1 MTYYNSS
8 LGTRNASTFRA
19 QRNNGLLTG
28 NLTNTGLVNQSGAVS
43 FPNTIGLVNGLEGIS
58 STCPQNPYQN
68 RFCYDAFGNQNEF
81 CPLVNNCGQ
90 PRVYYDGVTGILI
103 SPQVQDIA
111 PIDNQG
117 FQDTSVNVNSLNN
130 TISGTAG
137 NNYPYNPLNAYPGIP
152 VNGTSAGNLIL

>member
-8 LGTRNASTFRA
+8 LGTNNLSTFRA

-28 NLTNTGLVNQSGAVS
+28 NLNNGAVVS
-43 FPNTIGLVNGLEGIS
+43 QNGAVVFPNTIGLVNGLEGVS

-68 RFCYDAFGNQNEF
+68 RFCFDAFGIQSEI

-90 PRVYYDGVTGILI
+90 PRVYYDAVTGVII
-103 SPQVQDIA
+103 APQVQDIA
-111 PIDNQG
+111 PVDDQG
-117 FQDTSVNVNSLNN
+117 IQAGLVNVNSLNN

-137 NNYPYNPLNAYPGIP
+137 NNFPYNPQNVFPGVP
-152 VNGTSAGNLIL
+152 VNGTTNTNVIL

>member
-8 LGTRNASTFRA
+8 LGTNNLSTFRA

-28 NLTNTGLVNQSGAVS
+28 NLTNAGLVNQNGAIS
-43 FPNTIGLVNGLEGIS
+43 FPNTIGLVNGLDSIS

-68 RFCYDAFGNQNEF
+68 RFCYDAFGIQSEI

-90 PRVYYDGVTGILI
+90 PRVYYDAVTGIII

-111 PIDNQG
+111 PIDDQG
-117 FQDTSVNVNSLNN
+117 LQNVNVNSLGN
-130 TISGTAG
+130 TFSGTG
-137 NNYPYNPLNAYPGIP
+137 GINYPYNPQNAFPGIP
-152 VNGTSAGNLIL
+152 TNGTSAGNVIL